1 MAALVTREGQ
11 MKTTAEE
18 PVTIWEPHSDQY
30 VQSSTDIWSKCCSTV
45 RNFHPVAINQD
56 VERGDVDG
64 RITSTGHRVLGR
76 VGGVISSEMQP
87 PKLLWLKANMRETCW
102 WDAAHFL
109 DLLDFLS
116 WKDTGSRASELSKCV
131 IGADMR
137 GFCLPCEDQLIT
149 LRMALICGTS
159 SCHMAISQGPLIVP
173 GVWTP
178 YLSAMVPDLWL
189 NEGGQSATGR
199 LIDHVVKGHAAYPK
213 AAGAGCEKISLF
225 AAKSYPSKQ
234 QHTFHLEQAPH

>member
-1 MAALVTREGQ
+1 LE
-11 MKTTAEE
+11 
-18 PVTIWEPHSDQY
+18 
-30 VQSSTDIWSKCCSTV
+30 C
-45 RNFHPVAINQD
+45 
-56 VERGDVDG
+56 GDVDG

-116 WKDTGSRASELSKCV
+116 WKDTGSRASYINSVNNETKGCFVVPGV

-149 LRMALICGTS
+149 LHMAIICGTS
-159 SCHMAISQGPLIVP
+159 SSHMAISQGPLIVP
-173 GVWTP
+173 GVWRP

-189 NEGGQSATGR
+189 NEGVQSATGR
-199 LIDHVVKGHAAYPK
+199 LIDHVVEGHAAYPK

-225 AAKSYPSKQ
+225 AAISYPSKQ
-234 QHTFHLEQAPH
+234 QHTFHLEQTPH

>member
-30 VQSSTDIWSKCCSTV
+30 VQSSTDIWSKCL
-45 RNFHPVAINQD
+45 
-56 VERGDVDG
+56 ERGDVDG

-116 WKDTGSRASELSKCV
+116 WKDTGV